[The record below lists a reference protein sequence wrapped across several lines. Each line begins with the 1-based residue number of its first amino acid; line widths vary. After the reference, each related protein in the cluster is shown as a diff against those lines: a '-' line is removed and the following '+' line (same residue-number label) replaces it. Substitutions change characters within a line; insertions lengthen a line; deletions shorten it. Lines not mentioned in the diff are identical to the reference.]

1 VSDASGGRGEQATGG
16 RGDLRQSPHPVPPSP
31 PRPLTVAAV
40 LFDLDGTLVD
50 SGIDFGLMRREM
62 LALAAEVG
70 CDVTE
75 LEEADILTI
84 RDLACA
90 HADNPG
96 AVRERAEAR
105 LVAIEREALER
116 ASPVPGAVA
125 LLAAL
130 REQGVRVGVV
140 TRNCREIAEESMQRH
155 GLPHDV
161 MVARED
167 TPRVKPHPLHLWRA
181 VAALDVSPAAAVMVG
196 DGRMDV
202 QAGKAAGLR
211 TVGFLADGRPADYFV
226 DLSPDRVINSLPDLL
241 PWISP
246 SSS

>member
-1 VSDASGGRGEQATGG
+1 VEAMSDEIQSGPASSLPAHHS
-16 RGDLRQSPHPVPPSP
+16 SP
-31 PRPLTVAAV
+31 VAAV

-50 SGIDFGLMRREM
+50 SGIDFGLMRWEM

-70 CDVTE
+70 CDVAG
-75 LEEADILTI
+75 LEGEDILVI

-90 HADNPG
+90 RAGDPT
-96 AVRERAEAR
+96 AIRERAEAR

-116 ASPVPGAVA
+116 ATPVPGAAEV
-125 LLAAL
+125 LAAL
-130 REQGVRVGVV
+130 RERGMRLGIV
-140 TRNCREIAEESMQRH
+140 TRNCGEIAEESMRRWD
-155 GLPHDV
+155 LPHDV
-161 MVARED
+161 LVAREN

-181 VAALDVSPAAAVMVG
+181 VAALGVSPAAAVMVG

-211 TVGFLADGRPADYFV
+211 TVGFLADGRPADYFD
-226 DLSPDRVINSLPDLL
+226 DLRPDQVIRSLPDLL